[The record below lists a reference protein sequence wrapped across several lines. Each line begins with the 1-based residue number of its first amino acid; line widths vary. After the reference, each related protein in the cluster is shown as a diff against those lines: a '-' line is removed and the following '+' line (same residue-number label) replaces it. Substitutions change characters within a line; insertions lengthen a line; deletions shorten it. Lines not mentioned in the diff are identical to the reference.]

1 MQSKKNLA
9 EDVGVNPSHV
19 AEYYMATT
27 FNEVN
32 GKRSSDEEFYNKVK
46 KLLIEHGE
54 VSNAIGR
61 LVDHDV
67 YDKMNYDQKQRY
79 MLDLSNRYLEA
90 LERFRK
96 EKYYCLFHN
105 QSPCPVG
112 VVFFDYITIFPYSKN
127 CIFFKITTF
136 PFYYS
141 IIDIFCIVPK

>member
-1 MQSKKNLA
+1 MQSKDTQHTFKSLAKEAKKRMKSGYWDNFDKELQSKKNLA

-96 EKYYCLFHN
+96 EKYYCLN
-105 QSPCPVG
+105 E
-112 VVFFDYITIFPYSKN
+112 K
-127 CIFFKITTF
+127 
-136 PFYYS
+136 
-141 IIDIFCIVPK
+141 